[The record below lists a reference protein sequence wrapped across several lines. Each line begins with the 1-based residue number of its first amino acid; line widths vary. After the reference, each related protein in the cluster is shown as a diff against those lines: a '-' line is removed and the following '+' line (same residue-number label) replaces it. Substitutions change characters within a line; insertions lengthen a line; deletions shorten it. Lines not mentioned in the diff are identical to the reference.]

1 MNKNNGKRGKK
12 SDPPNTSSN
21 RDNSS
26 SNASLL
32 PPSSSSSL
40 RSSLLSPTNNR
51 LENVLILQGGGSL
64 GAFGC
69 GVFKTLANSN
79 IKLDIIAGTSI
90 GGINAA
96 IIAGSKDA
104 KHPELL
110 LEQFWLELSESFV
123 DFDKVT
129 LPSSA
134 SLPKFIEKLLL
145 VLPSNN
151 YYYHHH
157 FPTASSEQE
166 NYSTIKANER
176 AIKMKQLRSFYS
188 SAIFGNDKMFKPRWR
203 QETALTDPEYF
214 APQNWTYMYDL
225 APLVKTLEKYIDY
238 NKLKPNGNPTSRL
251 ILTAVNVLTADP
263 LTFDSS
269 KQQITSKHIL
279 ATSAYPLY
287 NFPWIEVEDGVYA
300 WDGGLLNNTPLREV
314 IDASPV
320 NDKRIFLVENYPKR
334 VNALPKNLPEVYH
347 RARDI
352 MFSDKTVYNVR
363 MSKVITLYLRYIEEL
378 YQLIETL
385 DLTKVDP
392 KQLKR
397 IRKKYKKY
405 KQERGAEIKDIFY
418 ITRDEPFP
426 HMYENADF
434 SPETIK
440 NSIKEGEMKTIQA
453 LKGR

>member
-32 PPSSSSSL
+32 PPSSSSSSSSL

-157 FPTASSEQE
+157 FPTASSEQQ
-166 NYSTIKANER
+166 NYSSTTTTTTTTTNANER
-176 AIKMKQLRSFYS
+176 AIKMKQLRAFYS
-188 SAIFGNDKMFKPRWR
+188 SAIF
-203 QETALTDPEYF
+203 
-214 APQNWTYMYDL
+214 
-225 APLVKTLEKYIDY
+225 
-238 NKLKPNGNPTSRL
+238 
-251 ILTAVNVLTADP
+251 
-263 LTFDSS
+263 
-269 KQQITSKHIL
+269 
-279 ATSAYPLY
+279 
-287 NFPWIEVEDGVYA
+287 
-300 WDGGLLNNTPLREV
+300 
-314 IDASPV
+314 
-320 NDKRIFLVENYPKR
+320 
-334 VNALPKNLPEVYH
+334 
-347 RARDI
+347 
-352 MFSDKTVYNVR
+352 
-363 MSKVITLYLRYIEEL
+363 
-378 YQLIETL
+378 
-385 DLTKVDP
+385 
-392 KQLKR
+392 
-397 IRKKYKKY
+397 
-405 KQERGAEIKDIFY
+405 
-418 ITRDEPFP
+418 
-426 HMYENADF
+426 
-434 SPETIK
+434 
-440 NSIKEGEMKTIQA
+440 
-453 LKGR
+453 